1 MTLKLN
7 GSSSG
12 SVSIDAPASTTSGAD
27 ITFKLPV
34 ADGSANQVLKTDAS
48 GNLAFTTP
56 LTQTV
61 GTWTPADG
69 SGQGI
74 SFSTVIGHY
83 VKTGD
88 LCTVFCYTVWPSTSA
103 AGNVRISGLPFT
115 VKDISGGNVC
125 GGTGYARL
133 EINGSYYPNMNS
145 NAVAFGLANTSN
157 VDIYYS
163 SGITA
168 LPNNVMG
175 ADQSAV
181 DRAGNKLI
189 FELTYMVA

>member
-1 MTLKLN
+1 MSTLQTVNLKHE
-7 GSSSG
+7 SSG
-12 SVSIDAPASTTSGAD
+12 SNNV
-27 ITFKLPV
+27 
-34 ADGSANQVLKTDAS
+34 VLDSS
-48 GNLAFTTP
+48 GNTTIGGG
-56 LTQTV
+56 LYLGGTGAANFLNDYES

-69 SGQGI
+69 SGAGLT
-74 SFSTVIGHY
+74 FSTAIGHY
-83 VKTGD
+83 VKIGG
-88 LCTVFCYTVWPSTSA
+88 LCNVFCYTVWPSTSA

-125 GGTGYARL
+125 GGTGYGRF
-133 EINGSYYPNMNS
+133 EINGSYYPNVNGPV
-145 NAVAFGLANTSN
+145 VAFGLANTSN

-163 SGITA
+163 SGVTA
-168 LPNNVMG
+168 MPNNVMG